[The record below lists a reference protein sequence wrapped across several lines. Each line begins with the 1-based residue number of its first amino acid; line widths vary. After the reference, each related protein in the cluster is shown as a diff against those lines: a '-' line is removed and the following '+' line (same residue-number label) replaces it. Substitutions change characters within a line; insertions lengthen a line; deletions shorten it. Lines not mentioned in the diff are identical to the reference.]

1 MRTHSI
7 LCLAA
12 LCLLGACNQPA
23 VSLKDTSFQPSENT
37 VRDWNDVAHEI
48 SSALKDH
55 NLLVNGQSVTGQQDA
70 STKPIFVRVQAPES
84 AFLQDVSTELEA
96 EILRSGQDRRM
107 TGSPDELAALLAKAA
122 AMDFVK
128 WSQRDKP
135 PQAFFGLD
143 PFGLVLAMTPT
154 SNSEAIWQ
162 ASVVTDTQVV
172 MRVEKPVYVRD
183 HDIPLYTKSATLM
196 PLASW
201 TEGDSVV
208 AARPLRLAP

>member
-96 EILRSGQDRRM
+96 EILRSGGTIARA
-107 TGSPDELAALLAKAA
+107 LAGATVVNLDV
-122 AMDFVK
+122 DFVK